1 MYQTKEVTLRDNV
14 LQGMT
19 KYAQILRELGMDEQ
33 AEAMESKIAEYAQ
46 GMFQVMFTGPF
57 SAGKSTT
64 LNALNRRCLLK
75 TSVKPETA
83 VLAKIINGQ
92 NSDMVTVT
100 FRDSTRSDVM
110 IPYEKFRNEFRL
122 DDEHSDKF
130 KEIAYVTVT
139 NEMRNKAVAFVDSP
153 GLDHTETDNEVSNAF
168 ADKADAIVMVL
179 SAVKLGSDTERD
191 YIEKRFAGQNLDNV
205 FFVINWYN
213 AITSEAAAIEFS
225 KHLKNVIGSAFTDA
239 DGNFNQNLYDKRVF
253 LIDAY
258 TSECAR
264 TGSPKSER
272 KGITYVDTPVA
283 PEEDEYTG
291 VPEFEKALTE
301 FLDSPEKEKAA
312 FKIYLPQAARYY
324 ASAKHL
330 IDDLTAKNQ
339 LSLEELIKEQ
349 QTKEAEIQKLEQL
362 LDDIQHSYDNAMREI
377 MINISSGYD
386 DFARSVENNWDSYFS
401 EVSIPFGMGEGVKLA
416 TLKGKYAVGD
426 LLDKIRGDKS
436 GRHDSDKLAQ
446 DPEFKRI
453 TAPIGKEIEAYL
465 KSEGQK
471 MSQNIMA
478 SSQSTI
484 NRLGTDL
491 NHYMSQL
498 EEIDLSGIDL
508 SAFGIK
514 AKVNDGDMTKNVNLA
529 QVIVALLLGGNLDQ
543 ALDSIVNGGQSWGKF
558 IKDFITT
565 EFVEIL
571 IANIINILIGPVG
584 WLYLLARSVW
594 GLWRAGANTNSMG
607 QKIMI
612 ASKKEVVDTIKEQRD
627 SEIYKMQQK
636 FNGSIHKNS
645 ETVSNGFKASLNQ
658 QKDAL
663 DKLIQNKQTNE
674 VHNAQELAHLNG
686 LKQELLGA
694 FNTLAELVQGEQY
707 DEDGVIACGVKMG
720 S

>member
-1 MYQTKEVTLRDNV
+1 MYQTKEVTLRDDV

-57 SAGKSTT
+57 SAGKSTV
-64 LNALNRRCLLK
+64 LNALNRRRLLK
-75 TSVKPETA
+75 TSIKPETA
-83 VLAKIINGQ
+83 VLAKIVNGP
-92 NSDMVTVT
+92 NSEMVTVT
-100 FRDSTRSDVM
+100 FRDLDRPDIV
-110 IPYEKFRNEFRL
+110 IPYEQFKTEFRL
-122 DDEHSDKF
+122 DEKDSDKF

-139 NEMRNKAVAFVDSP
+139 NEMRNQTVAFVDSP
-153 GLDHTETDNEVSNAF
+153 GLDHTETDNEISNTF

-179 SAVKLGSDTERD
+179 AATKLGSAVERD
-191 YIEKRFAGQNLDNV
+191 YIQKRFAGRGLHNV
-205 FFVINWYN
+205 FFVVNWYN
-213 AITSEAAAIEFS
+213 ALKSEDVEEFPE
-225 KHLKNVIGSAFTDA
+225 HLKNLIGCVFTDA
-239 DGNFNQNLYDKRVF
+239 AGNFNQELYDQRVF
-253 LIDAY
+253 PVDAY

-264 TGSPKSER
+264 TGSPKEEH
-272 KGITYVDTPVA
+272 KGIKFVKTSVS

-291 VPEFEKALTE
+291 VPDFEKALTE
-301 FLDSPEKEKAA
+301 FLDSPEKEKEA
-312 FKIYLPQAARYY
+312 FNIYLPQAARYY

-401 EVSIPFGMGEGVKLA
+401 EATIPFGMGEAAKLA
-416 TLKGKYAVGD
+416 VLKSKYSVGG
-426 LLDKIRGDKS
+426 LLDKIHGDKS
-436 GRHDSDKLAQ
+436 GRHDPDKMAE

-465 KSEGQK
+465 QSEGQK

-484 NRLGTDL
+484 NRLEADL
-491 NHYMSQL
+491 THYMSQL
-498 EEIDLSGIDL
+498 EAIDLSGIDL
-508 SAFGIK
+508 SAFGIN
-514 AKVNDGDMTKNVNLA
+514 AKVNNTDLSQNANLA
-529 QVIVALLLGGNLDQ
+529 QVILALLLGGNVDQ
-543 ALDSIVNGGQSWGKF
+543 AFDGLVNGGQSWGTF
-558 IKDFITT
+558 IKNFITT

-584 WLYLLARSVW
+584 WVYLIARSVW
-594 GLWRAGANTNSMG
+594 GLWRAGANADSMG
-607 QKIMI
+607 KKVLMG
-612 ASKKEVVDTIKEQRD
+612 SKMDVVNAIKEQRD

-674 VHNAQELAHLNG
+674 AHNTQELARLNG

-694 FNTLAELVQGEQY
+694 FNTLAELIQGEQY

>member
-33 AEAMESKIAEYAQ
+33 AEAMESKIADYSQ

-57 SAGKSTT
+57 KAGKSTL
-64 LNALNRRCLLK
+64 LNALSRRALLK
-75 TSVKPETA
+75 TSINAETA
-83 VLAKIINGQ
+83 VLAKIVNGE
-92 NSDMVTVT
+92 NSDMITVA
-100 FRDSTRSDVM
+100 FRDPAQPDIM
-110 IPYEKFRNEFRL
+110 IPYEEYKKEFRL
-122 DDEHSDKF
+122 DPKDPKKF
-130 KEIAYVTVT
+130 KKYAYITVT
-139 NEMRNKAVAFVDSP
+139 NEMRNKAVIFVDSP
-153 GLDHTETDNEVSNAF
+153 GLDHTETDNEISNTF

-179 SAVKLGSDTERD
+179 SATKLGSDTERD
-191 YIEKRFAGQNLDNV
+191 YIQERFAGRELQNV
-205 FFVINWYN
+205 FFVINRYN
-213 AITSEAAAIEFS
+213 EVRPEDEPKFCEG
-225 KHLKNVIGSAFTDA
+225 LRELIGCAFTDA
-239 DGNFNQNLYDKRVF
+239 NGNFNQELYDQRVF

-264 TGSPKSER
+264 TGSPKKER
-272 KGITYVDTPVA
+272 KGVKFVETPVA

-312 FKIYLPQAARYY
+312 FNIYLPQAARYY

-401 EVSIPFGMGEGVKLA
+401 EVAIPFGMGEVAKLA
-416 TLKGKYAVGD
+416 ALKSKYAVGG
-426 LLDKIRGDKS
+426 LLDKIHGDKG
-436 GRHDSDKLAQ
+436 GRHDPDKMAV

-453 TAPIGKEIEAYL
+453 TAPIGKAIEVYL
-465 KSEGQK
+465 QSEGQK

-484 NRLGTDL
+484 NRLEADL
-491 NHYMSQL
+491 NDYMSQL

-514 AKVNDGDMTKNVNLA
+514 AKVNDGEMSKNVNLA
-529 QVIVALLLGGNLDQ
+529 QVILALLLGGNLDQ

-584 WLYLLARSVW
+584 WLYLLARSIW
-594 GLWRAGANTNSMG
+594 GLWRAGANADSMG
-607 QKIMI
+607 KKVLMGSKI
-612 ASKKEVVDTIKEQRD
+612 EVVDTIKEQRD

-674 VHNAQELAHLNG
+674 AHNAQELAHLNG

-694 FNTLAELVQGEQY
+694 FNTLAELIQGEQY

>member
-1 MYQTKEVTLRDNV
+1 MYQTNEVTLRDDV

-33 AEAMESKIAEYAQ
+33 AEAMEGKISEYAQ

-100 FRDSTRSDVM
+100 FRDSTRPDVM

-139 NEMRNKAVAFVDSP
+139 NEMRNKAVTFVDSP

-179 SAVKLGSDTERD
+179 SALKLGSDTERD
-191 YIEKRFAGQNLDNV
+191 YIEKRFAGQNLDNI

-213 AITSEAAAIEFS
+213 AVKSDEIAEFS
-225 KHLKNVIGSAFTDA
+225 EHLKSVIGCAFTDA
-239 DGNFNQNLYDKRVF
+239 DGNFNQELYEQRVF
-253 LIDAY
+253 PVDAY

-264 TGSPKSER
+264 TGSLKEEK
-272 KGITYVDTPVA
+272 KGIKFVKRAVA

-291 VPEFEKALTE
+291 IPEFEKALTE
-301 FLDSPEKEKAA
+301 FLDSPEKEKTS

-349 QTKEAEIQKLEQL
+349 QTKEAEIKKLEQL

-401 EVSIPFGMGEGVKLA
+401 EVAIPFGMGEAAKLA
-416 TLKGKYAVGD
+416 VLKSKYAVGG

-446 DPEFKRI
+446 DPEFKHI
-453 TAPIGKEIEAYL
+453 TAPIGKEIETYL
-465 KSEGQK
+465 QSEGQK

-484 NRLGTDL
+484 NRLEADL
-491 NHYMSQL
+491 THYMSQL
-498 EEIDLSGIDL
+498 EAIDLSGIDL
-508 SAFGIK
+508 SAFGIN
-514 AKVNDGDMTKNVNLA
+514 AKVNNTDLSQNANLA
-529 QVIVALLLGGNLDQ
+529 QVILALLLGGNVDQ
-543 ALDSIVNGGQSWGKF
+543 AFDGLVNGGQSWGKF
-558 IKDFITT
+558 IKDFVST
-565 EFVEIL
+565 ELVEIL
-571 IANIINILIGPVG
+571 IANIISIIIGPVG
-584 WLYLLARSVW
+584 WIYLLARSVW
-594 GLWRAGANTNSMG
+594 GLWRAGTNADSMG
-607 QKIMI
+607 KKVLI

-663 DKLIQNKQTNE
+663 DKLIQNKKTNE
-674 VHNAQELAHLNG
+674 AHNTQELARLNG

-694 FNTLAELVQGEQY
+694 FNTLAELIQGEQY